1 MTKKV
6 NKTRNKKA
14 LIAAIVGVVAI
25 AVVGATLA
33 VQGDITRFF
42 NSAKLG
48 DHGLTMTYTED
59 FTSPDNWTPCTT
71 TPKTVIA
78 TNNESAPVSVRV
90 SYNDYWKSRQDLSY
104 LPLKQNGIDVAVINF
119 ANETDWTL
127 NEDDG
132 WYYYKEPLQPG
143 QSTSSF
149 MASVTFNC
157 AYNLGSNEL
166 NVCDSQGNCTTP
178 INPYANAKYHVEVT
192 VQAINAG
199 TEWPGSALAEA
210 DPCHS
215 NLLYY
220 EIACHTNGPDNSI
233 DFMKGATSNTNG
245 LGVNTRKTTANDAY
259 PVYYYRGTVNN
270 NLVIWA
276 DHCWRIVRTTSTG
289 GVKLIYSGPAKTNTI
304 TGAMYCQ
311 ITPSEKGAFYSR
323 FSTGRLAASTDTPAE
338 AYYMLGE
345 DLTDQSNIY
354 FDRGSVFS
362 GGSTHGWNLD
372 TGFSDYI
379 AHIGTAL
386 TYSNGKYAPAGD
398 VVDGDQVGWFQES
411 YDTIPT
417 DVQQSHIYSCDGG
430 QWGYEN
436 GYEYWCKRGA
446 VHLYP
451 GRAFALYN
459 GELTIEEA
467 FNNMQRNTYDS
478 AVKKRTDEWFAANL
492 TAYANQ
498 LEDTVFCAD
507 RRYSGFLRDAV
518 YVNSSNRNYTAY
530 GATANFDNPSVSCPR
545 TNDSFTVS
553 SALGNGDLTYPI
565 GLLTVDEALMAGSV
579 WNIVDYNSWLT
590 YGGATYTMSPYY
602 IEGMDNCTVFVAGN
616 SNGDPLEA
624 RMRPSEGYP
633 IRPVVSLKPNTR
645 FIHGDGTSNNPYV
658 IR

>member
-1 MTKKV
+1 MKKTKKQSL
-6 NKTRNKKA
+6 NKKPIVA
-14 LIAAIVGVVAI
+14 IVISGFMIAAIGGV
-25 AVVGATLA
+25 LA
-33 VQGDITRFF
+33 FRSDITRFI
-42 NSAKLG
+42 NGLVLG

-59 FTSPDNWTPCTT
+59 FTSPDDWTPCTT

-78 TNNESAPVSVRV
+78 TNSDADPVVVRV

-119 ANETDWTL
+119 ANEEDWTL
-127 NEDDG
+127 NEEDG
-132 WYYYKEPLQPG
+132 WYYYKEPLQTG

-149 MASVTFNC
+149 IASVTFNC
-157 AYNLGSNEL
+157 AYNLGSNTL
-166 NVCDSQGNCTTP
+166 NACDSQGNCTTP

-192 VQAINAG
+192 VQTIKDG
-199 TEWPGSALAEA
+199 TDWPESSIAAE

-220 EIACHTNGPDNSI
+220 EIACHTNGPDNNI
-233 DFMKGATSNTNG
+233 NFMAQASSSNGA
-245 LGVNTRKTTANDAY
+245 GVNTRKTTANDAH

-276 DHCWRIVRTTSTG
+276 DNCWRIIRTTSTG
-289 GVKLIYSGPAKTNTI
+289 GVKLLYSGPAKTNTV

-311 ITPSEKGAFYSR
+311 IAPSDNDRGPNYGR
-323 FSTGRLAASTDTPAE
+323 FTAGRMAATTDSPVE
-338 AYYMLGE
+338 AYYMFGDDITDE
-345 DLTDQSNIY
+345 DNIY
-354 FDRGSVFS
+354 YDRGSVFA
-362 GGSTHGWNLD
+362 GHGTHGWNYD
-372 TGFSDYI
+372 TGFSDDI

-398 VVDGDQVGWFQES
+398 VVDGDPVGWFQES
-411 YDTIPT
+411 YDTIPA
-417 DVQQSHIYSCDGG
+417 DVQQSHIYSCDQG
-430 QWGYEN
+430 QWGYER

-446 VHLYP
+446 VHLYS

-459 GELTIEEA
+459 GELTIEDA

-478 AVKKRTDEWFAANL
+478 NAKKLNDSWFANHL

-507 RRYSGFLRDAV
+507 RRYSGMLRDAV
-518 YVNSSNRNYTAY
+518 WTTGSKYSVY
-530 GATANFDNPSVSCPR
+530 GATANFDSPSVSCPR
-545 TNDSFTVS
+545 VNDSYTVS
-553 SALGNGDLTYPI
+553 SALGNGALTYPV
-565 GLLTVDEALMAGSV
+565 GLLTVDEALMAGTV
-579 WNIVDYNSWLT
+579 WGIVDYNSWIT
-590 YGGATYTMSPYY
+590 YGGTTYTMSPYY
-602 IEGMDNCTVFVAGN
+602 IEGMDNVTIFVAGV

-624 RMRPSEGYP
+624 RIRPTEYWY